1 MSVWVTFWRNDTVV
15 ESRDVAA
22 GEDVSGW
29 ESGGCLYTMEEK
41 DLV

>member
-1 MSVWVTFWRNDTVV
+1 MSVRVAFGRNDTVV

-29 ESGGCLYTMEEK
+29 ESGRCLYAMEEK